1 MTPVTKPYFPNREK
15 LQKYIDGIY
24 ERQWLTNNGQLVQE
38 LTQRLEDY
46 LGVENLLL
54 VSNGTLALQIAYRA
68 LGVSDATPGVQP
80 EAITTP
86 FTFIAT
92 ASSLKWDGVQPVFA
106 DIDPNTWCL
115 NPANIEASINPNTR
129 AIVPVHV
136 FGNACDV
143 ETIGAIAQKH
153 NLKVIYD
160 ASHAFGVNYKGE
172 SLLKHGDAA
181 TLSFHATKL
190 FHTGE
195 GGAIIFK
202 RKEDLER
209 AKKMINFG
217 ITGPESIE
225 ELGLN
230 AKMNELQAAMGLCV
244 LDEMDNIQR
253 SRKARWETY
262 DRRLKGRV
270 IQQRWEAKASNN
282 HAYFPLVLHSE
293 SAVRKI
299 MASLSEEK
307 IQARRYFFPSLET
320 VDHLLSPE
328 EMPVSQAVAKRV
340 LCLPLYVDLDV
351 EKVLKVAEQCI
362 PTAAVIDLSQ
372 CGESQLVAFIRDMD
386 KFFKPSIAARTDLS
400 QYVQKLKANG
410 VVLGSTDSDQNVTSL
425 VGFYANDT
433 VGRTAFITY
442 VAVVPELQG
451 KHMAKTLVK
460 QAMTLSAL
468 KGMKVIKVST
478 WAENAG
484 ALKVYQ
490 SLGFE
495 EVERQSSEK
504 RTTVFLEAKL

>member
-1 MTPVTKPYFPNREK
+1 MIPVTKPYFPNREK
-15 LQKYIDGIY
+15 LQTYIDGIY

-68 LGVSDATPGVQP
+68 LGVSDATPGAQP

-115 NPANIEASINPNTR
+115 NPANIEAAITPNTR

-143 ETIGAIAQKH
+143 EAIGAIAQKH

-172 SLLKHGDAA
+172 SLLKHGDTA

-225 ELGLN
+225 ELGIN

-244 LDEMDNIQR
+244 LDEMEDNL
-253 SRKARWETY
+253 KARAAVWHRYEQA
-262 DRRLKGRV
+262 LSQALQLQAKP
-270 IQQRWEAKASNN
+270 EALDYNY
-282 HAYFPLVLHSE
+282 AYFPVVFQSE
-293 SAVRKI
+293 EQAVRVAATLKENGV
-299 MASLSEEK
+299 L
-307 IQARRYFFPSLET
+307 ARRYFYPSLES
-320 VDHLLSPE
+320 VECLGAEADQS
-328 EMPVSQAVAKRV
+328 VSRDIASRI
-340 LCLPLYVDLDV
+340 LCLPIFD
-351 EKVLKVAEQCI
+351 Q
-362 PTAAVIDLSQ
+362 LSQ
-372 CGESQLVAFIRDMD
+372 HDQQ
-386 KFFKPSIAARTDLS
+386 SIINL
-400 QYVQKLKANG
+400 
-410 VVLGSTDSDQNVTSL
+410 
-425 VGFYANDT
+425 
-433 VGRTAFITY
+433 I
-442 VAVVPELQG
+442 
-451 KHMAKTLVK
+451 
-460 QAMTLSAL
+460 
-468 KGMKVIKVST
+468 
-478 WAENAG
+478 
-484 ALKVYQ
+484 
-490 SLGFE
+490 
-495 EVERQSSEK
+495 EVE
-504 RTTVFLEAKL
+504 LEA

>member
-1 MTPVTKPYFPNREK
+1 MIPVARPYMPNK
-15 LQKYIDGIY
+15 DDFYKYISKIY
-24 ERQWLTNNGQLVQE
+24 ESKWLTNNGQLVQE

-46 LGVENLLL
+46 LGIENLLL

-68 LGVSDATPGVQP
+68 LGVSDATPGAQP

-115 NPANIEASINPNTR
+115 NPANIEAAITPNTR

-136 FGNACDV
+136 FGNVCDV
-143 ETIGAIAQKH
+143 EAIGTIAQKH

-225 ELGLN
+225 ELGIN

-244 LDEMDNIQR
+244 LDEMEENLA
-253 SRKARWETY
+253 ARAAVWHRYEQALGQT
-262 DRRLKGRV
+262 LQLQAKP
-270 IQQRWEAKASNN
+270 EALDYNY
-282 HAYFPLVLHSE
+282 AYFPVVFESE
-293 SAVRKI
+293 EQAVRVAATLKENGV
-299 MASLSEEK
+299 L
-307 IQARRYFFPSLET
+307 ARRYFYPSLES
-320 VDHLLSPE
+320 VACLDAE
-328 EMPVSQAVAKRV
+328 ADQPVSKEIASRI
-340 LCLPLYVDLDV
+340 LCLPIFN
-351 EKVLKVAEQCI
+351 Q
-362 PTAAVIDLSQ
+362 
-372 CGESQLVAFIRDMD
+372 
-386 KFFKPSIAARTDLS
+386 LS
-400 QYVQKLKANG
+400 QYDQQSIINLIEVELKA
-410 VVLGSTDSDQNVTSL
+410 
-425 VGFYANDT
+425 
-433 VGRTAFITY
+433 
-442 VAVVPELQG
+442 
-451 KHMAKTLVK
+451 
-460 QAMTLSAL
+460 
-468 KGMKVIKVST
+468 
-478 WAENAG
+478 
-484 ALKVYQ
+484 
-490 SLGFE
+490 
-495 EVERQSSEK
+495 
-504 RTTVFLEAKL
+504 

>member
-1 MTPVTKPYFPNREK
+1 MIPVTTPYLPSREK
-15 LQKYIDGIY
+15 LDKYLDGIY

-68 LGVSDATPGVQP
+68 LGVSDATPGAQP

-143 ETIGAIAQKH
+143 EAIGTIAQKH

-160 ASHAFGVNYKGE
+160 AAHAFGVNYKGE

-225 ELGLN
+225 ELGIN
-230 AKMNELQAAMGLCV
+230 TKMNELQAAMGLCV
-244 LDEMDNIQR
+244 LDEIESNL
-253 SRKARWETY
+253 KARAAVW
-262 DRRLKGRV
+262 
-270 IQQRWEAKASNN
+270 QRYEQALSQALQLQAKPEALDYNY
-282 HAYFPLVLHSE
+282 AYFPVVFQSE
-293 SAVRKI
+293 EQAVRVAATLKENGV
-299 MASLSEEK
+299 L
-307 IQARRYFFPSLET
+307 ARRYFYPSLES
-320 VDHLLSPE
+320 VACLGAEADQ
-328 EMPVSQAVAKRV
+328 PVSKEIASRI
-340 LCLPLYVDLDV
+340 LCLPIFD
-351 EKVLKVAEQCI
+351 Q
-362 PTAAVIDLSQ
+362 LSQ
-372 CGESQLVAFIRDMD
+372 PDQ
-386 KFFKPSIAARTDLS
+386 KSIINL
-400 QYVQKLKANG
+400 
-410 VVLGSTDSDQNVTSL
+410 
-425 VGFYANDT
+425 
-433 VGRTAFITY
+433 I
-442 VAVVPELQG
+442 E
-451 KHMAKTLVK
+451 
-460 QAMTLSAL
+460 
-468 KGMKVIKVST
+468 
-478 WAENAG
+478 AE
-484 ALKVYQ
+484 
-490 SLGFE
+490 
-495 EVERQSSEK
+495 
-504 RTTVFLEAKL
+504 LEA